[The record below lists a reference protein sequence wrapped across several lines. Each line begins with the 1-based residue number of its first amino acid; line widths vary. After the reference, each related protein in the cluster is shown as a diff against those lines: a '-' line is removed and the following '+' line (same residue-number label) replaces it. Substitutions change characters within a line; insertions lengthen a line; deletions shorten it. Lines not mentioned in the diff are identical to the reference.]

1 MFKNRV
7 YPTYDFACPI
17 VDSIE
22 GGKNIYIILFSSLDD
37 SRLSFSFQFINLV
50 THALR
55 TTEYHDRDEQ
65 YYWILDVLGIR
76 LYFHISMILSIS
88 ITI

>member
-1 MFKNRV
+1 MYEQEINTSKKRRKKVFNSIFYFVYFKRV

-22 GGKNIYIILFSSLDD
+22 EGKQKDSEYSIFNI
-37 SRLSFSFQFINLV
+37 FIHLV

-65 YYWILDVLGIR
+65 YYWILDALGI
-76 LYFHISMILSIS
+76 
-88 ITI
+88 